1 MSTKHEEKT
10 LQSIL
15 RGETPEKRVMIGY
28 ESDKKEPS
36 KDGKTIESPIT
47 KIMQDVRMSW
57 FCPECK
63 CVMKKRADDR
73 Y

>member
-1 MSTKHEEKT
+1 MSTKHEEKA
-10 LQSIL
+10 LRSIL

-47 KIMQDVRMSW
+47 KIMQD
-57 FCPECK
+57 
-63 CVMKKRADDR
+63 KKIIEIGFFSTKLCI
-73 Y
+73 